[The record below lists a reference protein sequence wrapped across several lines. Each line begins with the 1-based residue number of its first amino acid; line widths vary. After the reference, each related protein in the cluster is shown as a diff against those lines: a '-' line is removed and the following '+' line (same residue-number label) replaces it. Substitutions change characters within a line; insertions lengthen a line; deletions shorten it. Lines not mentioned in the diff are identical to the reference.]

1 MKRRDLLG
9 LTSLGLLAGGLPVRL
24 VAQPVAPMARML
36 DLPLELPD
44 GLPTLGAKDAPHD
57 VVLFTDHNCPVCRSL
72 EPPLLASL
80 AQQRDI
86 RLRVAITPIISPGSR
101 EVARVVLGAHRL
113 GRFEPLH
120 SKLMAAPGQL
130 NAAVAYRVAAANGY
144 DRAAL
149 EKAAAETVID
159 SWIDAALTAHR
170 DAAFRGVPI
179 LVTREQVF
187 TYGYDSR
194 GLTDFSAVWA
204 AARRA

>member
-1 MKRRDLLG
+1 MKRRTLL
-9 LTSLGLLAGGLPVRL
+9 SLAALACLPL
-24 VAQPVAPMARML
+24 EAVAQAAPMARSL
-36 DLPLELPD
+36 DMPLDLPD
-44 GLPTLGAKDAPHD
+44 GLPVLGVKDAPNE

-72 EPPLLASL
+72 DPPLLASL

-86 RLRVAITPIISPGSR
+86 RLRVAVTPIISPASR

-130 NAAVAYRVAAANGY
+130 NGAVAYRVAAANGY
-144 DRAAL
+144 NREALETAAADAVIETWINAAL
-149 EKAAAETVID
+149 V
-159 SWIDAALTAHR
+159 AHR

-179 LVTREQVF
+179 LVTRDQVF

-204 AARRA
+204 AARKA